1 MAVPPPPPET
11 AADRLDRMLDRLESH
26 NSRFDRLRRTF
37 PSFKKIVLVLFLAL
51 ISWYATYTGM
61 LELITANTGDVPLMQ
76 RIAIGFAVATLMLMV
91 LYILDAL
98 FAPISWWLRI
108 LYIAGYIFLT
118 LISVGFGFGFF
129 WKVLEARAE
138 ATRSAEAA
146 IGQVQQALEQG
157 KTRIA
162 QLGATL
168 DSLTTISAEKAVRE
182 REQGGTCPNSPP
194 GDGPRRR
201 LRDADAERFAFT
213 SDFIKSR
220 SGTIQKDLDA
230 LNADLAMV
238 LSRDPSTFSPE
249 TGTRNQFL
257 RGLNRKLDL
266 TITRFNALRTD
277 PQLAEQRDLLAAR
290 AEKTTFET
298 GRGGTF
304 VCPDPQLQSALRGV
318 VRAIDSLPVIE
329 KTDIAAVEGSEAVV
343 EAFRRL
349 TATFIGALSFELP
362 PSPEELRER
371 QRQAIQRAENPPE
384 QVTAAEQAGLGSRD
398 YIPLLVAIF
407 VDFCLLLVSINR
419 PINRF
424 HKLLYTVRDAR
435 EGPVGEILARF
446 HDSHK
451 QGLAREFEVFQHA
464 VFDFLGDYYVAV
476 PMNAQS
482 MEALYLTNLFVG
494 LEGKGII
501 DRAML
506 PPPAIVRRKLR
517 QQGSKFADANA
528 FRLYRFRDGAWSK
541 MVLDSILGHPN
552 VRQTHHRR
560 PATETPAQD
569 REAPS
574 PGNEPATETMRQA
587 NGRSLAARLEE
598 AAQDAHREESHRETT
613 SPEGTEE
620 ADDRTAPADDPPLRA
635 LPGPMNGNGR
645 RPPEA

>member
-1 MAVPPPPPET
+1 MAVPPNPPET

-26 NSRFDRLRRTF
+26 NNRFDRLRRTF

-61 LELITANTGDVPLMQ
+61 LELITANTGEVPLMQ
-76 RIAIGFAVATLMLMV
+76 QIAIGFAVATLMLMV
-91 LYILDAL
+91 LYILDSL

-168 DSLTTISAEKAVRE
+168 DSLTAISAEKAVTE

-220 SGTIQKDLDA
+220 SGTIQTDLDS
-230 LNADLAMV
+230 LNADLAKV
-238 LSRDPSTFSPE
+238 LSRDPSTFDPE
-249 TGTRNQFL
+249 TGTRNQFM

-277 PQLAEQRDLLAAR
+277 PQLAEQRDLLAQR
-290 AEKTTFET
+290 AEKTTFDT
-298 GRGGTF
+298 GSGGTF

-349 TATFIGALSFELP
+349 TTTFIGALHFELP
-362 PSPEELRER
+362 PSPDALRDR
-371 QRQAIQRAENPPE
+371 QRQAIQRAENPQE
-384 QVTAAEQAGLGSRD
+384 VESVSNEQAGLGSRD
-398 YIPLLVAIF
+398 YIPLFVAIF

-424 HKLLYTVRDAR
+424 QKLLHTVRDAR
-435 EGPVGEILARF
+435 DGPVGEILARF
-446 HDSHK
+446 HDSHRE
-451 QGLAREFEVFQHA
+451 GLAREFEVFHHA

-476 PMNAQS
+476 PVNARS

-506 PPPAIVRRKLR
+506 PPPAIIRRKLR
-517 QQGSKFADANA
+517 QQGSKFADAAA

-541 MVLDSILGHPN
+541 MVLDSILGHSGM
-552 VRQTHHRR
+552 RQTEREQEGA
-560 PATETPAQD
+560 PAPGPEPS
-569 REAPS
+569 S
-574 PGNEPATETMRQA
+574 PGDQPVRNG
-587 NGRSLAARLEE
+587 NGRSLAQRLEE
-598 AAQDAHREESHRETT
+598 AANEAHRDD
-613 SPEGTEE
+613 
-620 ADDRTAPADDPPLRA
+620 ADDASEKPAEDDERQLRA
-635 LPGPMNGNGR
+635 LPRPVNGNGR
-645 RPPEA
+645 QPPDA

>member
-1 MAVPPPPPET
+1 MAVPPNPPDT

-26 NSRFDRLRRTF
+26 NNRFDRLRRTF

-61 LELITANTGDVPLMQ
+61 LELIAANTGEVPVMQ
-76 RIAIGFAVATLMLMV
+76 QIAIGFAVATLMLMV
-91 LYILDAL
+91 LYILDSL

-108 LYIAGYIFLT
+108 LYIGGYIFLT

-129 WKVLEARAE
+129 WKVLESRAE

-146 IGQVQQALEQG
+146 IGQVQQALEHG

-168 DSLTTISAEKAVRE
+168 DSLTTISAEKAVTE

-213 SDFIKSR
+213 SDFIKAR
-220 SGTIQKDLDA
+220 SGTIQTDLDA
-230 LNADLAMV
+230 LNADLAKV
-238 LSRDPSTFSPE
+238 LSRDPATFSPE
-249 TGTRNQFL
+249 TGTRNEFM

-266 TITRFNALRTD
+266 TITRFNALKTD
-277 PQLAEQRDLLAAR
+277 PQLAEQRDMLAQR
-290 AEKTTFET
+290 ADKTTFDT
-298 GRGGTF
+298 GSGGTF
-304 VCPDPQLQSALRGV
+304 DCPDPQLQPALRGV

-349 TATFIGALSFELP
+349 STTLIGALHFELP
-362 PSPEELRER
+362 PSPDELRDR
-371 QRQAIQRAENPPE
+371 QRQAIQRAENPQE
-384 QVTAAEQAGLGSRD
+384 VASVADEQAGLGSRD
-398 YIPLLVAIF
+398 YIPLFVAIF

-424 HKLLYTVRDAR
+424 QKLLHTVRDAR
-435 EGPVGEILARF
+435 DGPVGEILARF
-446 HDSHK
+446 HDSH
-451 QGLAREFEVFQHA
+451 QEGLAREFEVFQHA

-476 PMNAQS
+476 PLNAQS

-506 PPPAIVRRKLR
+506 PPPAIIRRKLR
-517 QQGSKFADANA
+517 QQGSRFADASA

-541 MVLDSILGHPN
+541 MVLDSILG
-552 VRQTHHRR
+552 TAGIRR
-560 PATETPAQD
+560 EEAAKSGAEPSAEHAETPSPATEPA
-569 REAPS
+569 
-574 PGNEPATETMRQA
+574 NENVQSG
-587 NGRSLAARLEE
+587 NGRSLAQRLED
-598 AAQDAHREESHRETT
+598 AANDAHREETRE
-613 SPEGTEE
+613 PDEE
-620 ADDRTAPADDPPLRA
+620 APQEEPEPRLRA

-645 RPPEA
+645 RPPDA